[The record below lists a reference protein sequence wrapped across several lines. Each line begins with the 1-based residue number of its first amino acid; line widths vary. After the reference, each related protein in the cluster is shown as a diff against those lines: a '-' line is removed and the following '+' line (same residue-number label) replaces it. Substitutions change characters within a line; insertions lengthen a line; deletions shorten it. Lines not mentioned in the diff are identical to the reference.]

1 MNQPENKKI
10 LVEETVLYEGLQL
23 HELFWQETS
32 TRQFY
37 VSVDYRG
44 ESATAAL
51 GEDPAFAAD
60 CYRAIRD
67 GGVTP
72 CTLCE
77 IVADLRADGGK
88 FTGALYKT

>member
-1 MNQPENKKI
+1 MNNLERKKI

-23 HELFWQETS
+23 HNLFWQEAE

-37 VSVDYRG
+37 ISVELCG
-44 ESATAAL
+44 QTATAAL
-51 GEDPAFAAD
+51 GDDAAFAST

-72 CTLCE
+72 CTLEE

-88 FTGALYKT
+88 FTEALYKT